1 MNNAGAICSGSQGFP
16 RFCAEKTWIFYI
28 SSKSNLLTSEPIITK
43 SVPAFLFLT
52 CFFNLPN
59 TRETFL
65 SSSSLKTT
73 LFACLRA
80 STKRCSTFES
90 LTCLKSYIN
99 PSMIASGFLPTALFS
114 GNIQTKCPAAANID
128 AISISFSRTSFA
140 FLLFSDCIFRVLE
153 SCTPFSRI
161 QASSGNFIKAKFFAA
176 SSYADFSEASNFAIL
191 RSCELLFT
199 FTSFYPLG

>member
-16 RFCAEKTWIFYI
+16 RFCAEKRGFFYI
-28 SSKSNLLTSEPIITK
+28 SSKSNLLTSEPIIT
-43 SVPAFLFLT
+43 
-52 CFFNLPN
+52 N
-59 TRETFL
+59 
-65 SSSSLKTT
+65 
-73 LFACLRA
+73 
-80 STKRCSTFES
+80 

-161 QASSGNFIKAKFFAA
+161 QASSGNFVKAKFFAA

-191 RSCELLFT
+191 RSCELLFVFT
-199 FTSFYPLG
+199 FLVKTISDCQHS

>member
-16 RFCAEKTWIFYI
+16 RFCAEKRGFFYI

-99 PSMIASGFLPTALFS
+99 PSMIASGFL
-114 GNIQTKCPAAANID
+114 
-128 AISISFSRTSFA
+128 
-140 FLLFSDCIFRVLE
+140 LFSDCIFRVLE

-161 QASSGNFIKAKFFAA
+161 QASSGNFVKAKFFAA

-191 RSCELLFT
+191 RSCELLFVFT
-199 FTSFYPLG
+199 FLVKTISDCQHS